1 MLNCLYIACIPF
13 VLGLQPHVFWHWFFM
28 LPQAVP
34 VVQFSRCPRVLW
46 QAQFYIVSVK
56 SSALSFAWDE
66 CKIGEVISTTSRR
79 TEYIL
84 DEIGQGTRE
93 QGTTENSNRHQTG
106 AATQRLRRRHM
117 TADGAYSS
125 LVWLTILRKIS
136 DLKTVSD
143 HASAAEFVRDPLN
156 AFARKQDWINWQT
169 DKHRS
174 YNSALEEKQQ
184 CEQPS
189 AQHIVEHDSTLWI
202 QNKNLAIAN
211 KSRVSYAHNTLRASN
226 IGINI
231 TPWPWNLS

>member
-13 VLGLQPHVFWHWFFM
+13 VLSLQPHVFWHWFFM

-46 QAQFYIVSVK
+46 QAQFYMVSVK

-66 CKIGEVISTTSRR
+66 CKIGGGNQYHQQTNWVHFGRNWTRYKGAGYNRKFEST
-79 TEYIL
+79 
-84 DEIGQGTRE
+84 
-93 QGTTENSNRHQTG
+93 SN
-106 AATQRLRRRHM
+106 RRRHM

-136 DLKTVSD
+136 DLKTASD

-174 YNSALEEKQQ
+174 HNSALEEKQQ

-202 QNKNLAIAN
+202 QNKNLAIAKN
-211 KSRVSYAHNTLRASN
+211 RASATHT
-226 IGINI
+226 IRWWHLI
-231 TPWPWNLS
+231 

>member
-13 VLGLQPHVFWHWFFM
+13 VLSLQPHVFWHWFLCFRK
-28 LPQAVP
+28 LCPSSSFLDAP
-34 VVQFSRCPRVLW
+34 VSCDRRNFTWCQWNHRHW
-46 QAQFYIVSVK
+46 VSLGKNVK
-56 SSALSFAWDE
+56 L
-66 CKIGEVISTTSRR
+66 GEVISTTSRR

-84 DEIGQGTRE
+84 DEIGQGRE

-136 DLKTVSD
+136 DLKTASD
-143 HASAAEFVRDPLN
+143 HASAAEFVRGPLN

-174 YNSALEEKQQ
+174 HNSALEEKQQ

-202 QNKNLAIAN
+202 QNKNLAIAKN
-211 KSRVSYAHNTLRASN
+211 RASATHT
-226 IGINI
+226 IRWWHLI
-231 TPWPWNLS
+231 